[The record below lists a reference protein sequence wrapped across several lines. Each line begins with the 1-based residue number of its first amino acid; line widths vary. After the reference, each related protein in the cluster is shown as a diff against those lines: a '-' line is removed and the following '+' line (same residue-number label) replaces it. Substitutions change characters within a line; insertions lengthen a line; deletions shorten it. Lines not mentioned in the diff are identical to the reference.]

1 MFFLKKNQRG
11 WRSSWRRFRAR
22 RCATLTFGRWTT
34 PVCTPVSLYRDSC
47 VLYEPCALIYMCIY
61 TYTHT
66 LYIYIY
72 IYILYIHMCVYIYAR
87 SFIQVQVLQVQVRR
101 KNSFSL
107 PRANFYYGNQNGG
120 HIEEKYFSSMC
131 DPRLTYFI
139 RVPYFCFCYQATARA
154 TRHWQG
160 AMACSCRAAING
172 CASITA
178 RMLRCENS
186 DKSA

>member
-72 IYILYIHMCVYIYAR
+72 IYILYICVYIYAR

-107 PRANFYYGNQNGG
+107 PQANFYYGNQNGG
-120 HIEEKYFSSMC
+120 RSTSLQCVTPASPISFVFPIFVFVTRRRHAQRVTGKGLWHAAAA
-131 DPRLTYFI
+131 RL
-139 RVPYFCFCYQATARA
+139 
-154 TRHWQG
+154 
-160 AMACSCRAAING
+160 
-172 CASITA
+172 
-178 RMLRCENS
+178 
-186 DKSA
+186 